1 MQFDKVDEVRV
12 NRQFLETGD
21 AVAFEQVF
29 NTYYKIV
36 YDAANKVVRNHED
49 AEEITNDT
57 FMRAFNKRAE
67 IREPEQLL
75 KWLRTTARNL
85 AIDKIRKSRQQVKYL
100 SVELL
105 DNLSVRERDL
115 RFASILRETNAEQT
129 EANRE
134 LIKQLLRLLPDR
146 DREIV
151 ELMFDELSPKEIA
164 ERIDSTAGAVQK
176 RWERLI
182 KWMKPIARNLDV
194 LIDCLPEER
203 DRRIMERYL
212 DGQPLSAITKA
223 IGVSDST
230 VDRTVKRV
238 IAQWKK
244 AAKQN
249 PMDPVSAI
257 VNNRK

>member
-1 MQFDKVDEVRV
+1 MDEVSV

-21 AVAFEQVF
+21 EVAFEQVF

-67 IREPEQLL
+67 IREPEKLSV
-75 KWLRTTARNL
+75 WLRTTARNL

-100 SVELL
+100 SVELR
-105 DNLSVRERDL
+105 DDLSVRERDL

-151 ELMFDELSPKEIA
+151 ELMLDELSPKEIA

-182 KWMKPIARNLDV
+182 EWLKPIGLHLEKLV
-194 LIDCLPEER
+194 SCLPGER
-203 DRRIMERYL
+203 DRQIMERYL
-212 DGQPLSAITKA
+212 DGQPLSEIAKA
-223 IGVSDST
+223 MGISDST
-230 VDRTVKRV
+230 IERTVKRV

-249 PMDPVSAI
+249 PMDPVSAM